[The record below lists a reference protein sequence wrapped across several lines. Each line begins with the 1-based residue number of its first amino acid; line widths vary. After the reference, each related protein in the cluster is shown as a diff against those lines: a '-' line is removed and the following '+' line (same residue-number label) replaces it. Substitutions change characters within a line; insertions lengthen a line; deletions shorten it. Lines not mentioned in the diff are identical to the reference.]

1 LNPSTLK
8 SRKNEA
14 QNRFLVGF
22 MKKTSSILAIKPFI
36 SMFGQIRKVAVTYSK
51 TYVENEKLT
60 NHVVK
65 ISKQVE
71 GL

>member
-1 LNPSTLK
+1 
-8 SRKNEA
+8 
-14 QNRFLVGF
+14 

-51 TYVENEKLT
+51 TYGENEKLT